1 MSELRSAPSAPAQIR
16 AGREGMILPGHL
28 PLRGEEGNFL
38 RLVSAEE
45 ALELIRR
52 RVAQPVGGSAVR
64 FVQLLPVPQRLVA
77 EDSVTFYRQRST
89 YGLHMR
95 RSKAYRLEAR

>member
-1 MSELRSAPSAPAQIR
+1 MTLPLVGSAPAQIR
-16 AGREGMILPGHL
+16 AGRERMVLPEHV
-28 PLRGEEGNFL
+28 PLRGEEGRLL

-52 RVAQPVGGSAVR
+52 RMAQPVGCGTVR
-64 FVQLLPVPQRLVA
+64 FVQLLPVPQRVVA
-77 EDSVTFYRQRST
+77 EDSVTFYRERAT

-95 RSKAYRLEAR
+95 RSKAYRLEKR